1 MKKIILIGLLAL
13 FLQGCWEVSKGEK
26 IGTIVK
32 LAKEGFIIGTW
43 EAKLI
48 IGGINDGSGS
58 FGTTF
63 HFTIENPVLI
73 DITRKALNQQK
84 KVIIKYHKE
93 WITLWRAESHNYFLD
108 SIEIINK

>member
-32 LAKEGFIIGTW
+32 LAKEGLIIGTW
-43 EAKLI
+43 EAELI
-48 IGGINDGSGS
+48 RGGINNGSGS

-63 HFTIENPVLI
+63 HFTIENSALVEI
-73 DITRKALNQQK
+73 ASKALNQQQE
-84 KVIIKYHKE
+84 VIIKYHKE
-93 WITLWRAESHNYFLD
+93 LITLWRAESDNYFLD
-108 SIEIINK
+108 SIEIVNK